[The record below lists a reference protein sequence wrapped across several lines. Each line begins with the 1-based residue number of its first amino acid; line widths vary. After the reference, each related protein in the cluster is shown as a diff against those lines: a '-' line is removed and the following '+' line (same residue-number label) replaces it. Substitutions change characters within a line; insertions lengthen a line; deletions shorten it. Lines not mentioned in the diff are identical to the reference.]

1 MGVRASSPETRPPP
15 GGPGDTE
22 RAATGATPPS
32 GPPAANPAGSVS
44 ALAVLTASPAGSGQ
58 TRSFMS
64 PLSSRRTDLGHVCR
78 AAGSASTRC
87 AAEAATAA
95 SSAAWAGEPA
105 FVFLMEVEA
114 AAAALAVSG
123 TAWMRPAADPRD
135 LFLHRES
142 IPDSWRSNDGAMG
155 LTRTGDFPSR
165 SEPGTSRG
173 MLSKRAVLK
182 GEEQTA
188 AECAL
193 RLGCMRHDL
202 SMKAYAQR

>member
-135 LFLHRES
+135 LFLHREAFLTHG
-142 IPDSWRSNDGAMG
+142 GAM
-155 LTRTGDFPSR
+155 TARWVSR
-165 SEPGTSRG
+165 APGTSRLG
-173 MLSKRAVLK
+173 PSRGHREVCYQSALCSKERSR
-182 GEEQTA
+182 
-188 AECAL
+188 
-193 RLGCMRHDL
+193 RLPSAR
-202 SMKAYAQR
+202 